1 MVKKIK
7 EKIKY
12 YIFAGIVLAGFIPI
26 TSYAEDDI
34 KWHIANSEILSNHDM
49 VKSALRSIAW
59 GITKLFCKLV
69 DVSQVLYDKTFG
81 MIDLT
86 NYGSINRLIFRFR
99 PVLAALIILCVLV
112 LGIILMVT
120 QEKRPV
126 LRNIIMGI
134 LVVSCSTYMFSVANS
149 LVTSFKGDIL
159 TNNKT
164 KSESYKI
171 VNDNVIDL
179 IGIDKKGNISN
190 LNYSK
195 GKGILHNAGIKNE
208 ESINHVDITEVLDWD
223 DEDAGQ
229 KLYNWSSTFQDLIK
243 RNAVYAVDDYT
254 AKENYSGIASTQ
266 LGNNLLYRYSFDF
279 WSCCLQLGALLLL
292 FVALSYKNVR
302 IAYELVVGRILA
314 FFFSADV
321 GNGERLKQILYFI
334 RDTYIALCVSVL
346 CVRLFQIGTES
357 LTHFGIIGLAK
368 GLVSVFIAYTVID
381 GPNIVERIIGIDAGL
396 SSSVGR
402 TMAIFGMV
410 KGGTTAMASGLGKE
424 AKKAYSWSRS
434 NSDGI
439 NGNTKNNSESI
450 MGNSKGKKTDKEA
463 GGTSFGN
470 RENSGQTGFTNAG
483 ASSNTG
489 NATTDTSFMT
499 GSKGVEGFEQTG
511 TQNMQSGYAGAES
524 IMGDKDISTRHTIP
538 STGASNFAENTSSK
552 SSGQRVSNDNFKNA
566 INRLKPSADASEG
579 EKKDFNKQINNIV
592 RGNHQAIKPEE
603 GAKAGYKKVNYEKAL
618 EIAKAYHSINDT
630 KKGDKK

>member
-1 MVKKIK
+1 MC
-7 EKIKY
+7 
-12 YIFAGIVLAGFIPI
+12 
-26 TSYAEDDI
+26 S
-34 KWHIANSEILSNHDM
+34 S
-49 VKSALRSIAW
+49 
-59 GITKLFCKLV
+59 
-69 DVSQVLYDKTFG
+69 
-81 MIDLT
+81 DL
-86 NYGSINRLIFRFR
+86 
-99 PVLAALIILCVLV
+99 
-112 LGIILMVT
+112 
-120 QEKRPV
+120 
-126 LRNIIMGI
+126 
-134 LVVSCSTYMFSVANS
+134 
-149 LVTSFKGDIL
+149 
-159 TNNKT
+159 
-164 KSESYKI
+164 
-171 VNDNVIDL
+171 
-179 IGIDKKGNISN
+179 
-190 LNYSK
+190 
-195 GKGILHNAGIKNE
+195 
-208 ESINHVDITEVLDWD
+208 
-223 DEDAGQ
+223 
-229 KLYNWSSTFQDLIK
+229 
-243 RNAVYAVDDYT
+243 
-254 AKENYSGIASTQ
+254 
-266 LGNNLLYRYSFDF
+266 
-279 WSCCLQLGALLLL
+279 
-292 FVALSYKNVR
+292 
-302 IAYELVVGRILA
+302 
-314 FFFSADV
+314 
-321 GNGERLKQILYFI
+321 
-334 RDTYIALCVSVL
+334 
-346 CVRLFQIGTES
+346 
-357 LTHFGIIGLAK
+357 
-368 GLVSVFIAYTVID
+368 
-381 GPNIVERIIGIDAGL
+381 
-396 SSSVGR
+396 
-402 TMAIFGMV
+402 
-410 KGGTTAMASGLGKE
+410 
-424 AKKAYSWSRS
+424 SRS